1 MAVKQLGKKNTE
13 FSPEKFNNPGGK
25 YGSVYNWS
33 WSCPLSKEQTDKCL
47 EKFAELGITGLAVI
61 PMPKEFRPTQ
71 QPTFLEP
78 GYLTD
83 AFLEA
88 YKYAFEKAFSLG
100 ITTWFYDEGGWPS
113 GMGCGKVLLA
123 HPEDAKYVL
132 RCDDVEYK
140 KGDVY
145 AKPEKVMATFI
156 GADEIKDGYV
166 FKEDTTVGEYYRLR
180 AFCLGAGHPDLPDT
194 TYRKS
199 AEDYIETVHEPHKK
213 YLGEYFGTKVT
224 AVFTDEPA
232 GPAIPFR
239 EEFVAEFER
248 RLGKSI
254 VPYLPYIAGKVP
266 QTEESAKVR
275 IMWYDMCSEYFC
287 KNFLLVEKEWTNN
300 NNMSYAGHL
309 NGDDRPMINPAF
321 AGYHVM
327 RGLRC
332 FDVPGVDAIWR
343 QIFPAKEKQDIDG
356 FNVEADN
363 KFFPR
368 YASSAMTQVGSD
380 ACLSE
385 SFGVYGNGLSFEEM
399 RYVYAFQ
406 AIRGINIYNPM
417 ALAYPGD
424 SALMIPRFGPMS
436 ENYACSFADMKP
448 FNKYVERL
456 GYISSLGDPNNKI
469 ALYFPMCDS
478 WASYDVQPVIEAYDK
493 TGWDMEQSG
502 LSFDI
507 FDDEF
512 IATCDREELRKGRA
526 VMNKACYTSLVIS
539 PNKFMPEKTKENLE
553 TFIKGGGKVFVV
565 EGKYTPEIKGA
576 TLVKDCK
583 NILPPILD
591 FACDKTD
598 FRVLERIADNCKVVM
613 IYNES
618 ADTRQAVINV
628 GNETPLLLDVTE
640 GKIKSLNKKDGKISF
655 SMFSGELFAL
665 LYTNE
670 NYATDDQS
678 FANEQILDGEYQ
690 FKKTRR
696 YKIYEMSRDSFDLEE
711 EYQKGEL
718 GDWCEV
724 TGSDFSGSC
733 KYKTIFNK
741 PATDGDV
748 VLDLGKVR
756 VSCEAFVNGESVGV
770 RVMSPYR
777 FNIPAKLLK
786 EKNVLEVRV
795 SNTVANERVHTKT
808 FDKWANWQRSPYEL
822 KIAKFDKSSLPSGLF
837 GPVKILY

>member
-1 MAVKQLGKKNTE
+1 MAVKQLGKKNAVFTAE
-13 FSPEKFNNPGGK
+13 NFKNPGGK

-78 GYLTD
+78 GYLTP

-123 HPEDAKYVL
+123 HPEDARYEL
-132 RCDDVEYK
+132 RCDDKEFK
-140 KGDVY
+140 KGEVY
-145 AKPEKVMATFI
+145 SKPEKIIAAFI
-156 GADEIKDGYV
+156 GAKQIEDGYV
-166 FKEDTTVGEYYRLR
+166 FEEDTTVGEYYRLR
-180 AFCLGAGHPDLPDT
+180 AFCLGAGHPDVPDL

-199 AEDYIETVHEPHKK
+199 TEDYIETVHEPHKK
-213 YLGEYFGTKVT
+213 YLGEYFGSKVT
-224 AVFTDEPA
+224 AVFTDEPH
-232 GPAIPFR
+232 GPSIPFR

-254 VPYLPYIAGKVP
+254 VPYLPYLADKVP
-266 QTEESAKVR
+266 QTEEGAKVR
-275 IMWYDMCSEYFC
+275 VLWFDMCSEYFC
-287 KNFLLVEKEWTNN
+287 KNFLLVEKEWSNKN
-300 NNMSYAGHL
+300 GMSYAGHL
-309 NGDDRPMINPAF
+309 NGDDRPLMMPTW

-343 QIFPAKEKQDIDG
+343 QIFPAKEKDDIDG
-356 FNVEADN
+356 FNIEADN

-368 YASSAMTQVGSD
+368 YASSAMAQVGSD

-385 SFGVYGNGLSFEEM
+385 SFGVYGNGLSFDQM

-436 ENYACSFADMKP
+436 ETYACSFADMKP

-456 GYISSLGDPNNKI
+456 GYVSSLGDPNNKI
-469 ALYFPMCDS
+469 ALYFPMCDT
-478 WASYDVQPVIEAYDK
+478 WASYDIQPIIEAYDK
-493 TGWDMEQSG
+493 TGLEMEQSG

-512 IATCDREELRKGRA
+512 IATCDREMLKKGKA

-553 TFIKGGGKVFVV
+553 VFINGGGNVFVV

-576 TLVKDCK
+576 TYVKDCK
-583 NILPPILD
+583 NILPPIVD
-591 FACDKTD
+591 FACDAKD
-598 FRVLERIADNCKVVM
+598 FRVLERICDNGKVIM

-618 ADTRQAVINV
+618 VDTKQAIINV
-628 GNETPLLLDVTE
+628 SEKTPLLLDVTE
-640 GKIKSLNKKDGKISF
+640 GKIKKLENNNGIIKF
-655 SMFSGELFAL
+655 NMLSGELFAL
-665 LYTNE
+665 LYADGE
-670 NYATDDQS
+670 YATDDEA
-678 FANEQILDGEYQ
+678 FNNEQILDGEFQ
-690 FKKTRR
+690 FKKIRR
-696 YKIYEMSRDSFDLEE
+696 YKIYEMTRDSFDIEE
-711 EYQKGEL
+711 EYQRGEL
-718 GDWCEV
+718 GDWCAV
-724 TGSDFSGSC
+724 TGYDFSGSC
-733 KYKTIFNK
+733 KYRTTFKK
-741 PATDGDV
+741 PQTDGDIV
-748 VLDLGKVR
+748 IDLGKVN
-756 VSCEAFVNGESVGV
+756 VSCELFVNGISQGV
-770 RVMSPYR
+770 RVMPPYT
-777 FNIPAKLLK
+777 FKVNKELLK
-786 EKNVLEVRV
+786 DENVLEVRV
-795 SNTVANERVHTKT
+795 SNTVANERVHTTT
-808 FDKWANWQRSPYEL
+808 FDKWAWWQRSPYEF
-822 KIAKFDKSSLPSGLF
+822 KIAKFDKSSLSSGLF
-837 GPVKILY
+837 GPVKLYY

>member
-1 MAVKQLGKKNTE
+1 MTVKQLGKKNAA

-25 YGSVYNWS
+25 YGSVYNWI
-33 WSCPLSKEQTDKCL
+33 WSSPLSKEKTDESL
-47 EKFAELGITGLAVI
+47 EKFAELGITGIAVI
-61 PMPKEFRPTQ
+61 PEPKEFRPTQ

-83 AFLEA
+83 AFFEA

-100 ITTWFYDEGGWPS
+100 MTAWFYDEGGWPS
-113 GMGCGKVLLA
+113 GMACGKVLLA
-123 HPEDAKYVL
+123 HPEDARYVL
-132 RCDDVEYK
+132 RCEDKEVK
-140 KGDVY
+140 KGETY
-145 AKPEKVMATFI
+145 SKPEKIMAAFI
-156 GADEIKDGYV
+156 GAKQIEDGYV
-166 FKEDTTVGEYYRLR
+166 FTEDTTVSEYYRLR
-180 AFCLGAGHPDLPDT
+180 AFCLGAGHPDIPDL

-199 AEDYIETVHEPHKK
+199 AEDFIEMVHEGHKK
-213 YLGEYFGTKVT
+213 FIGEHFGTNVT
-224 AVFTDEPA
+224 AVFTDEPS
-232 GPAIPFR
+232 GPQIPFR

-254 VPYLPYIAGKVP
+254 VPYLPYIADKVP
-266 QTEESAKVR
+266 QTEESAQVR
-275 IMWYDMCSEYFC
+275 ILWYDMCSEYFC
-287 KNFLLVEKEWTNN
+287 KNFLLVEKEWSNK
-300 NNMSYAGHL
+300 NNMSFAGHL

-343 QIFPAKEKQDIDG
+343 QIFPAREKQDIDG

-385 SFGVYGNGLSFEEM
+385 SFGVYGSSLSFEEM
-399 RYVYAFQ
+399 RYVYAYQ
-406 AIRGINIYNPM
+406 AIRGVNIYNPM
-417 ALAYPGD
+417 SISYDNDIP
-424 SALMIPRFGPMS
+424 LMIPRKSPMN

-448 FNKYVERL
+448 FNKFVERL
-456 GYISSLGDPNNKI
+456 GYVSSLGDPNNNI

-478 WASYDVQPVIEAYDK
+478 WAAYDVKPVIDAYDRA
-493 TGWDMEQSG
+493 GWDMEQSG

-512 IATCDREELRKGRA
+512 IATCDREMLKKGKA

-553 TFIKGGGKVFVV
+553 IFINGGGKVFVV

-576 TLVKDCK
+576 TYVKDCK
-583 NILPPILD
+583 NILPPIVD
-591 FACDKTD
+591 FDCDAKD
-598 FRVLERIADNCKVVM
+598 FRVLERICDNGKVIMV
-613 IYNES
+613 YNES
-618 ADTRQAVINV
+618 VDAKQAVIKV
-628 GNETPLLLDVTE
+628 GEKTPLLLDITE
-640 GKIKSLNKKDGKISF
+640 GKIRKLENNNGTVKFD
-655 SMFSGELFAL
+655 MRSGEIFAL
-665 LYTNE
+665 LYSDEKYDAEEDKKLTE
-670 NYATDDQS
+670 TM
-678 FANEQILDGEYQ
+678 LDGEYF
-690 FKKTRR
+690 FKKTRQF
-696 YKIYEMSRDSFDLEE
+696 KIYDMSVDSFDIEE
-711 EYQKGEL
+711 DYVKGAL
-718 GDWCEV
+718 GDWRATV
-724 TGSDFSGSC
+724 GNDFSGSC
-733 KYKTIFNK
+733 KYKTTFKN
-741 PATDGDV
+741 PATDNDV
-748 VLDLGKVR
+748 VVDLGKVR

-770 RVMSPYR
+770 RAMSPYR
-777 FNIPAKLLK
+777 FVVPKELLK
-786 EKNVLEVRV
+786 EENVLEVRV

-822 KIAKFDKSSLPSGLF
+822 KLAKFEKSSMDSGLF